1 MRHLTCV
8 PILAAALAISM
19 AVPLSSASAAG
30 GPLARRGDYAN
41 VVITPAMMHAINL
54 LVAEDMKMR
63 HHRR

>member
-1 MRHLTCV
+1 MKMKSV
-8 PILAAALAISM
+8 PILLSLAALISS
-19 AVPLSSASAAG
+19 PLSSASAAG

-63 HHRR
+63 HRHR